1 MQVAASRADRE
12 NRVNPMSPRLLSL
25 FIFVT
30 LGMTSESWGAER
42 EVTPIISFGN
52 PSEAGLTSV
61 ANARLSRVTGTRVNA
76 DRVAARIDFELAE
89 WPQLVIRPT
98 EGPAD
103 WSGVTALAI
112 PVDNPTTEQI
122 DLIIRVD
129 DDPHADGEHHS
140 LSGRARVRPV
150 RPGC

>member
-1 MQVAASRADRE
+1 
-12 NRVNPMSPRLLSL
+12 MSPRLLSL
-25 FIFVT
+25 FVLVT
-30 LGMTSESWGAER
+30 LGMTPESWGAER
-42 EVTPIISFGN
+42 EVTPIISFAN
-52 PSEAGLTSV
+52 PSEAGHVSV
-61 ANARLSRVTGTRVNA
+61 TNARLSGVTGTRVNA
-76 DRVAARIDFELAE
+76 GGVAVRIDFESAE
-89 WPQLVIRPT
+89 WPQLIIRPT
-98 EGPAD
+98 EGPVD

-112 PVDNPTTEQI
+112 PVDNPTAEPI